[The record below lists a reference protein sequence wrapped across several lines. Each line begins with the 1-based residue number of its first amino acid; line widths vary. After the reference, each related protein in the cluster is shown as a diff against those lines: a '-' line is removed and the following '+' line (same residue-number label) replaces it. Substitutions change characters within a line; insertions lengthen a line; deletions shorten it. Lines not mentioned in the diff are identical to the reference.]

1 MTYMWGSK
9 PEFPVEFPM
18 NLLRCN
24 STFPLLLPRMNHVGF
39 GLPHDI
45 SYLSNP
51 LNFFTIPF
59 SMSRQPHGALSSG
72 PDTTQSA
79 QLDPCSLPVT
89 PCRSQRSVLLRPIF
103 FSSEK
108 VMSGIPIIKMSMRSH
123 DIQMILNSLVFASI
137 CKSVLLVLSESP
149 EQHCDFSGLDRVLSD
164 FTGDS
169 PSKLRLRDARKRP
182 TKA

>member
-1 MTYMWGSK
+1 MWGLVYLMIFLTSQILSTSLPSLSQCHASRTEHCQADLTRHK
-9 PEFPVEFPM
+9 VP
-18 NLLRCN
+18 N
-24 STFPLLLPRMNHVGF
+24 STRALYPSHHADLKDPSYF
-39 GLPHDI
+39 GL
-45 SYLSNP
+45 
-51 LNFFTIPF
+51 F
-59 SMSRQPHGALSSG
+59 
-72 PDTTQSA
+72 
-79 QLDPCSLPVT
+79 
-89 PCRSQRSVLLRPIF
+89 F

-123 DIQMILNSLVFASI
+123 DIQMTLNSLVFASI